1 MNIRTW
7 TYVFTLGLQLAGAL
21 ILIIQYLGKTR
32 KRIISEVFPGSGIA
46 NNDGYDNA
54 KIPVEQ
60 VHACVKKV
68 YANRIAF
75 VYIAL
80 GYAFSVFGD
89 KKESNEWTLFCLVI
103 LIAIILIICEMGIAK
118 LFSALFHNKE
128 MLVSY
133 EELPSYVSGTMSKK
147 DMDDLIDGLYKK

>member
-1 MNIRTW
+1 LGIRTW
-7 TYVFTLGLQLAGAL
+7 IYVFTLGMQLAGAL
-21 ILIIQYLGKTR
+21 ILIIQYLGKTGE
-32 KRIISEVFPGSGIA
+32 RIISEAFPGSGIA

-54 KIPVEQ
+54 TIPVEQ
-60 VHACVKKV
+60 VHTCVKKV

-89 KKESNEWTLFCLVI
+89 KKENNEWTLFCFVI

-118 LFSALFHNKE
+118 LFSAIFHNKD

-133 EELPSYVSGTMSKK
+133 EKLPSYVSGTMSKK
-147 DMDDLIDGLYKK
+147 DIDDLIEGIYKE